1 METRKMT
8 VHEALSKIKIANSR
22 IVSLIDN
29 SYINVCK
36 AGSDK
41 INGVPLTEYS
51 KELAGHYDKA
61 MAVINETNAIK
72 AALAKSNAS
81 TIINVA
87 GHEMTVAEAIYM
99 WRYGIDIKK
108 NFLAELKDQYAN
120 ACTMVE
126 RRNGRELDDRAEQFV
141 SSIYG
146 SKDKADPKDVEAM
159 IKKFK
164 EQNSWELVD
173 PVRLADKIRDLETEI
188 TQFEESVDAAI
199 QISNAT
205 TVIEFEI

>member
-8 VHEALSKIKIANSR
+8 VHEALSKIKVANSR
-22 IVSLIDN
+22 IASMMIN
-29 SYINVCK
+29 PYINVCK

-41 INGVPLTEYS
+41 INGVPVADYKKDLI
-51 KELAGHYDKA
+51 GNYDKV

-72 AALAKSNAS
+72 AALSKSNAS
-81 TIINVA
+81 TVVTVA
-87 GHEMTVAEAIYM
+87 GKEMTVAEAIFM
-99 WRYGIDIKK
+99 WKYGIDIKK
-108 NFLAELKDQYAN
+108 EMLDELKSQYAN
-120 ACTMVE
+120 ACTLIE
-126 RRNGRELDDRAEQFV
+126 RRNGKELDDRAEQFV

-164 EQNSWELVD
+164 DQNSWELVD
-173 PVRLADKIRDLETEI
+173 PSKLADKIRNLETEI

-205 TVIEFEI
+205 TVIEFNI